1 MTDGESGVGP
11 KGQSFDSG
19 EAPQTLAQLQN
30 SGAEVVGSDGEKI
43 GDLKTVG
50 DADLVVGRTLR
61 SDLHVPINRVG
72 EVTSEGKVVL
82 DVSADRA
89 KESQWGGSSTD
100 TAGGAESF
108 SDSARVEKGALELG
122 EENSQETK

>member
-1 MTDGESGVGP
+1 MTDGESGAGP

-50 DADLVVGRTLR
+50 DADLVIGRTLR

-89 KESQWGGSSTD
+89 REGQWGGSSTD
-100 TAGGAESF
+100 TAGGAEGF
-108 SDSARVEKGALELG
+108 SDSARVEKGALGLR
-122 EENSQETK
+122 EENSQETE

>member
-1 MTDGESGVGP
+1 MADGGSNIGP
-11 KGQSFDSG
+11 KGQSFDAG
-19 EAPQTLAQLQN
+19 EAPQNLAQLRD
-30 SGAEVVGSDGEKI
+30 AEVVGSDGERI

-50 DADLVVGRTLR
+50 DAELVVGRTLR
-61 SDLHVPINRVG
+61 SDLHVPIDHVG
-72 EVTSEGKVVL
+72 EVTADGKVVL

-89 KESQWGGSSTD
+89 KEGHWGGSSTD

-108 SDSARVEKGALELG
+108 SDSARVGKGALELG

>member
-30 SGAEVVGSDGEKI
+30 SGAEVVGADGEKI

-50 DADLVVGRTLR
+50 DADLVIGRTLR
-61 SDLHVPINRVG
+61 SDLHVPIDHVS
-72 EVTSEGKVVL
+72 EVTSEGQVVL

-89 KESQWGGSSTD
+89 KEG
-100 TAGGAESF
+100 
-108 SDSARVEKGALELG
+108 R
-122 EENSQETK
+122 

>member
-1 MTDGESGVGP
+1 MADGGSGVGP

-30 SGAEVVGSDGEKI
+30 SGAEVVGSDGEKV

-61 SDLHVPINRVG
+61 SDIHIPVDHVS
-72 EVTSEGKVVL
+72 EVTAEGKVIL
-82 DVSADRA
+82 DVSAEQA
-89 KESQWGGSSTD
+89 KEGQWGGSSTD
-100 TAGGAESF
+100 TAGGAERF